1 MMRATWIR
9 RVWSR
14 RDPLG
19 SAVWALLL
27 PLATVYGLL
36 IRARNLL
43 YFLGWA
49 RAKRLPCAVVSV
61 GNLTV
66 GGTGKT
72 PTTLWLAQALER
84 SGYRVGILSRGY
96 KRSGKGPV
104 LLAPGFGKSFLTEE
118 SPFAAGDE
126 PVMMARLFGQRVGV
140 GRKRHDV
147 GERLLREQETDV
159 LLLDD
164 GFQHRQLKRD
174 VDLLLLGADWQG
186 SLLPA
191 GPFREPRGA
200 LRRADFL
207 LVTGAK
213 EEWARLLR
221 RRPAEIIF
229 YGSLKPKALF
239 GLDGES
245 WKEYPLSLLD
255 RSKILAVSAIADPAP
270 FYRAIHDW
278 EGEIVDSIEFAD
290 HHSYTTKDWQRINR
304 AARNAD
310 LIVTTEKDILK
321 LVRFPFAR
329 QKLLALRVEMV
340 VENGE
345 VLVAAVER
353 AIDAKR
359 KGG

>member
-1 MMRATWIR
+1 
-9 RVWSR
+9 
-14 RDPLG
+14 L
-19 SAVWALLL
+19 LLL
-27 PLATVYGLL
+27 PLAMAYELWV
-36 IRARNLL
+36 RARNLL
-43 YFLGWA
+43 YLLGWA
-49 RAKRLPCAVVSV
+49 RAKRLPCAVVSI

-72 PTTLWLAQALER
+72 PATLWLAQALAR
-84 SGYRVGILSRGY
+84 AGHRVAILSRGY
-96 KRSGKGPV
+96 KGSGKGPV
-104 LLAPGFGKSFLTEE
+104 VLEPGFAKSFLSEE
-118 SPFAAGDE
+118 EPFAAGDE

-140 GRKRHDV
+140 GRKRHEV
-147 GERLLREQETDV
+147 GELLLRERETDV

-164 GFQHRQLKRD
+164 GFQHRQLERD
-174 VDLLLLGADWQG
+174 LDILLLGSDWQG

-200 LRRADFL
+200 WRRADFL

-213 EEWARLLR
+213 EQWARLLR
-221 RRPAEIIF
+221 RRPAATIF
-229 YGSLKPKALF
+229 YGAPKPKALL
-239 GLDGES
+239 GLDGDS

-290 HHSYTTKDWQRINR
+290 HHFYTTKDWQRINR
-304 AARNAD
+304 AARNVEI
-310 LIVTTEKDILK
+310 IVTTEKDILK

-329 QKLLALRVEMV
+329 QKLLALRVEMA

-345 VLVAAVER
+345 ALVAAVER
-353 AIDAKR
+353 AIDARR
-359 KGG
+359 KGA